1 MTTNYKRKWFL
12 PLITVTIVTL
22 ITLQLASV
30 QKVQAQNPRIYL
42 EPSAV
47 TLPETTPIGYLFN
60 VTVKVEN
67 APQVGG
73 VQIYLEFN
81 DSVINATRWFEP
93 KTDSSYIFYGR
104 TTTALPTP
112 PNDPGY
118 VHLAQ
123 GRGRVLIS
131 VSLFPPPPDQTPGQG
146 NATICIFEFK
156 TVATPTQP
164 LSSGLKI
171 NFPDTYMLDPDGNEV
186 PDIIKDDGTVTII
199 PEFSTITLALSLFA
213 ITAAASALRKKT
225 LKSGKS

>member
-1 MTTNYKRKWFL
+1 MGANYKRKNPL
-12 PLITVTIVTL
+12 LLITITVVAL
-22 ITLQLASV
+22 IALQLV
-30 QKVQAQNPRIYL
+30 NIQKVRAQNPRIYL
-42 EPSAV
+42 EPSEV

-93 KTDSSYIFYGR
+93 KTDSSYIFYGK

-118 VHLAQ
+118 VHLEA

-186 PDIIKDDGTVTII
+186 PNVIKDDGTVTII
-199 PEFSTITLALSLFA
+199 PEFSTITLAISLIA
-213 ITAAASALRKKT
+213 ITAVAGILRKRSP
-225 LKSGKS
+225 KSRKS